1 MMMRL
6 CWARIIPAL
15 WLNAALAG
23 QLPVPPAG
31 SVRQLAEGFESLEA
45 RRLPQAVYDLS
56 AARTGVPVLRDYA
69 SYFLA
74 QAQYRSTRYGEA
86 ASAAEEVVGF
96 QPLSPLAGRAAVLG
110 ARAWL
115 ELNQPRKALALLAR
129 VAEDALP
136 NPEAALVRA
145 QALEAAGAP
154 LDAVAGFQ
162 TVYYLYPQS
171 PDSREASAGLE
182 RLRSALG
189 SKFPEASPELRFERA
204 GKILDAGDL
213 ARARREYESIASELG
228 GQARELA
235 AVRIASLAYYDG
247 EATTPLSRLESL
259 GRQAGEIE
267 AERLYYMVQCYR
279 RLERDDEMA
288 AALDALATAAP
299 RSPWRL
305 KALGAGSSRFL
316 VKDDPRQSQAFE
328 ACAES
333 FPDAPE
339 AVMCH
344 WHAAWWAYRHRQAGA
359 AQLMHRHIQLY
370 PSSDK
375 AGAAVFYLG
384 RLAAKSGDGSA
395 ALAWFRFLVRRYP
408 NYYYAFEAR
417 PELRA
422 LESRRIQ
429 PSRQVDDFLA
439 SIPFPDRPVQADVT
453 PDAGTARRIERARL
467 LTRAD
472 LVSWAESEL
481 RFASRNGAQPWPVV
495 LELAEM
501 ATRDGAPDH
510 ALRQIKNVLPT
521 YLFMPREGAPRR
533 FWHLAFPLPYHALIV
548 KYSKQAGLDPYLVS
562 ALIRQESEFN
572 ARALSPSKA
581 VGLMQIMPPVGR
593 ELARSI
599 PVRGYRASK
608 LTSPEINI
616 RLGTYYFRR
625 LLDSCGGKVEDT
637 LAAYNA
643 GRSRVTLWRGWG
655 PFEDTNEFA
664 ETIPFAQ
671 TRDYVQIILRN
682 AELYRWIYASEPVP
696 EEEAGAVAE
705 RPASGTAKA
714 SRKVAPVT
722 AEAPER
728 SGKPAKRSSKVT
740 RKAAPVDDEASE
752 ASGKPAKKSAKA
764 AKKTRAD
771 EEETPAP
778 SRKPAKKSTKATRKA
793 APDDAATSEKSGK
806 SAKSSPSRKSSKGSS
821 ASSGKSSKEPKS
833 KTPAPKKKRSKHHE
847 DQSS

>member
-1 MMMRL
+1 
-6 CWARIIPAL
+6 
-15 WLNAALAG
+15 
-23 QLPVPPAG
+23 
-31 SVRQLAEGFESLEA
+31 VRQLAEGFESLEA

-86 ASAAEEVVGF
+86 ASAAEEVVDF

-115 ELNQPRKALALLAR
+115 ELNQPRKALTLLAR

-136 NPEAALVRA
+136 NPEASLVRA
-145 QALEAAGAP
+145 RALEAAGAP

-162 TVYYLYPQS
+162 AVYYLYPQS
-171 PDSREASAGLE
+171 PDSREASEGLE

-204 GKILDAGDL
+204 GRIREAGDL
-213 ARARREYESIASELG
+213 ARARREYEAIASELG

-235 AVRIASLAYYDG
+235 AVRIASLAYFGG
-247 EATTPLSRLESL
+247 EGAAPLSRLESL

-288 AALDALATAAP
+288 AALEALATAAP

-316 VKDDPRQSQAFE
+316 VKDDPRQSQAFA
-328 ACAES
+328 ACADS

-344 WHAAWWAYRHRQAGA
+344 WHAAWWAYRRHQAETV
-359 AQLMHRHIQLY
+359 QLMRRHIQLY
-370 PSSDK
+370 PSSEK
-375 AGAAVFYLG
+375 VGAAVFYLG

-395 ALAWFRFLVRRYP
+395 ALAWFRFLVRRFP

-417 PELRA
+417 RELRA
-422 LESRRIQ
+422 LEARRIQ
-429 PSRQVDDFLA
+429 PSREVDDFLA
-439 SIPFPDRPVQADVT
+439 SIPFPDRPAQADLT

-472 LVSWAESEL
+472 LVSWAEAEL

-501 ATRDGAPDH
+501 ATRDGSPDR

-548 KYSKQAGLDPYLVS
+548 KYARQVGLDPYLVS

-572 ARALSPSKA
+572 PRALSPSKA

-625 LLDSCGGKVEDT
+625 LLDSCGGKVEDA

-682 AELYRWIYASEPVP
+682 AELYRWLYASERVS
-696 EEEAGAVAE
+696 EEEAAIVDAT
-705 RPASGTAKA
+705 PASGAATV
-714 SRKVAPVT
+714 SRKAAPVVT
-722 AEAPER
+722 DAPER
-728 SGKPAKRSSKVT
+728 RARPAKRSTSKRRATRKTAPVEEETSEAPRKPAKRSTKAS
-740 RKAAPVDDEASE
+740 RKATASEDEASE
-752 ASGKPAKKSAKA
+752 QSKKPARKSAKA
-764 AKKTRAD
+764 TKKAVAAED
-771 EEETPAP
+771 EAPAQ
-778 SRKPAKKSTKATRKA
+778 SRKPAKRSTKATRKA
-793 APDDAATSEKSGK
+793 APSDDETSGKSGK
-806 SAKSSPSRKSSKGSS
+806 TAKSSASRKSSKGSS
-821 ASSGKSSKEPKS
+821 TSSGKSSKEPKS
-833 KTPAPKKKRSKHHE
+833 KAPASKKKRSKRHE